1 MKRAQCI
8 ALLKLIG
15 GWAVALTIVWGG
27 IVAAQAQTDSWKTEA
42 PERDA
47 EGWRS
52 GARQIIPAPVGGVQA
67 DLQQTSTYTI
77 LSYVPFGKMEEGR
90 THHVTGAFSG
100 TNDFGVCAGAR
111 NMVYTSTGITCTYDP
126 DAYKISCP
134 AGLTGIVYSYTCTF
148 TPTAQL
154 SFVYRGYSI
163 SSTYDIDRLVDVYFS
178 PLLYLASTLQ
188 PTLVEPGHLRW
199 VSPNSAYFGAYVT
212 YVDPR
217 KTFVPIV
224 RQE

>member
-15 GWAVALTIVWGG
+15 GLAVALTLVWGG

-77 LSYVPFGKMEEGR
+77 LSYVPFGAMVEAR
-90 THHVTGAFSG
+90 THGH
-100 TNDFGVCAGAR
+100 
-111 NMVYTSTGITCTYDP
+111 
-126 DAYKISCP
+126 
-134 AGLTGIVYSYTCTF
+134 
-148 TPTAQL
+148 
-154 SFVYRGYSI
+154 
-163 SSTYDIDRLVDVYFS
+163 DRRF
-178 PLLYLASTLQ
+178 Q
-188 PTLVEPGHLRW
+188 RHE
-199 VSPNSAYFGAYVT
+199 
-212 YVDPR
+212 
-217 KTFVPIV
+217 
-224 RQE
+224 